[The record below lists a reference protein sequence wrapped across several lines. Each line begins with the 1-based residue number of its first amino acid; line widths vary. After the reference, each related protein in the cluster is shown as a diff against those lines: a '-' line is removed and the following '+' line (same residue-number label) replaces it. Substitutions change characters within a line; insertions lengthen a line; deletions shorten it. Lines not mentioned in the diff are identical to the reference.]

1 MGSYGLIQNKDLQG
15 KSRCAKKRRLQFY
28 SIPMLT
34 APKNSGSLTSM
45 RKNEDANLRDQPI
58 GKRIGDTKDL
68 PDELKSQ
75 LNAYKTDELED
86 WIINTLNR
94 RYEGIASLDEIIVGL
109 YREYGYITKDRKY
122 LNSKIYRMR
131 NRNLL
136 ESVPKRK
143 GVYRVLT

>member
-1 MGSYGLIQNKDLQG
+1 
-15 KSRCAKKRRLQFY
+15 
-28 SIPMLT
+28 MLT
-34 APKNSGSLTSM
+34 TPKNFCSFLSM
-45 RKNEDANLRDQPI
+45 RKNEDVNLRDQPI
-58 GKRIGDTKDL
+58 GKRIGDTQDL

-86 WIINTLNR
+86 WIINTLNK

-109 YREYGYITKDRKY
+109 YREYGYITKERKY
-122 LNSKIYRMR
+122 INSKIYRMR